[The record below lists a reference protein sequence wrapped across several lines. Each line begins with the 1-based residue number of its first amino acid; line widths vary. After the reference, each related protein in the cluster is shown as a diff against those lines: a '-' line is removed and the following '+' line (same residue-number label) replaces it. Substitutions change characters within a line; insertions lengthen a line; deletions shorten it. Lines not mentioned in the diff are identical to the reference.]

1 MSTEIISE
9 GNDFSIKAEDRG
21 FGGRNVEVFKVEAT
35 TGKTKVRGTDL
46 DAVLA
51 SIFGA
56 PKLTVAAQ
64 VSTHIDV
71 TIQLKDAAGNPL
83 KTAAKATVW
92 LSDTAG
98 AVPGTAPSG
107 AVSFTAGTVLK
118 EVTTKVLH
126 EVVSTA
132 AGLVTIRIIGT
143 ASTTTYVNVACGT
156 KSAAS
161 GAVTFA

>member
-1 MSTEIISE
+1 MSTEIISN

-21 FGGRNVEVFKVEAT
+21 YGGRAVEIFKVEAN
-35 TGKTKVRGTDL
+35 TGKTKVRGTDM
-46 DAVLA
+46 DRVLA
-51 SIFGA
+51 SIFGT

-64 VSTHIDV
+64 SSTHIDV
-71 TIQLKDAAGNPL
+71 TIQLKDAAGAPL
-83 KTAAKATVW
+83 KTAAKATIW

-98 AVPGTAPSG
+98 AVPGSAPSG
-107 AVSFTAGTVLK
+107 AVTFTAGTVLK

-132 AGLVTIRIIGT
+132 AGLITIRIIGT
-143 ASTTTYVNVACGT
+143 AATTTYVNVAAGT

-161 GAVTFA
+161 TAVTFA